1 MDSDSKVHGLGD
13 QLTPEEKHKEGPGGG
28 RMLVDS
34 SLVLYLELA
43 LASNRVQLLS

>member
-1 MDSDSKVHGLGD
+1 MDGDSKEHVLGD
-13 QLTPEEKHKEGPGGG
+13 QLTPEEKHKEDPGGG